1 MRNIVIGTAGH
12 IDHGKTTLIRNLTGV
27 DTDTL
32 PEEKKRGMTINL
44 GFTYLTLESGKRV
57 GLVDVPGHEK
67 FIKNMVAGVSG
78 IDFMMLVIA
87 ADDGVMPQTREHLNI
102 IKLLGIKRGVVVVTK
117 TDLVPAERIDEVKSE
132 IREEFKGSF
141 VDRCEILEVN
151 SGNLGSYTNLKKLL
165 NIEVE
170 KIEDEGEVRNNFRMS
185 VDRVF
190 NVKGFGTVV
199 TGTSTGSVI
208 HEGDVLTLYPQMKSI
223 GIKGIQ
229 NHGESVVSLQPGNR
243 CALNIGGIE
252 VKDIK
257 RGDILGTPETLSIS
271 DRIDV
276 SLRIL
281 QGKKKIKN
289 NHRIRLHLG
298 TTEVIGRIRLFGI
311 DELDAGDESLAQ
323 ILLEDAVVGLP
334 GDIGV
339 VRNYSP
345 MDTIG
350 SIKIISM
357 TGEKV
362 KRKNSEYIE
371 SLANLLN
378 GSFEHKLEKWII
390 KNSESFPTLKEISI
404 ATGSEVADEIVE
416 ALFNEGRIFCLK
428 KMDLKRYFHMDYLL
442 KIEKLVSSFLSD
454 YHKRNP
460 LKSGANKSEIKNK
473 YFAKNLKLKNYN
485 EIFELLEER
494 GVVKGNENLVYLSD
508 FKIKLSKEQK
518 KIKDI
523 ILIKYKEQGFKPP
536 KFSDLED
543 LVDDKTALYEIH
555 GLLIDKGLLIP
566 LQEDIFFMKGFFNEG
581 EKRIRKKAEING
593 KITLAETREIL
604 ETSRKFA
611 LAFLEKLDSLGVTNR
626 IEDYRIIKTN

>member
-1 MRNIVIGTAGH
+1 MRSIVIGTAGH

-44 GFTYLTLESGKRV
+44 GFTYLTLESVKRV

-67 FIKNMVAGVSG
+67 FIKNMVAGISG

-117 TDLVPAERIDEVKSE
+117 TDLVPVERVAEVKKE

-151 SGNLGSYTNLKKLL
+151 SRDLDSYTSLKKLL
-165 NIEVE
+165 NTEIE
-170 KIEDEGEVRNNFRMS
+170 KIEDEGEARNNFRMS
-185 VDRVF
+185 IDRVF

-208 HEGDVLTLYPQMKSI
+208 HEGEILTLYPQMKNI
-223 GIKGIQ
+223 GVKGIQ

-243 CALNIGGIE
+243 CALNIGGVE

-276 SLRIL
+276 NLHIL

-298 TTEVIGRIRLFGI
+298 TTEVIGRIRLLGI
-311 DELDAGDESLAQ
+311 DELDAGEESLAQ
-323 ILLEDAVVGLP
+323 ILLENSVVGLP

-345 MDTIG
+345 VDTIG
-350 SIKIISM
+350 SVKILNM
-357 TGEKV
+357 TGEKI
-362 KRKNSEYIE
+362 KRKNLEYIN
-371 SLANLLN
+371 SLTNLLN
-378 GSFEHKLEKWII
+378 GSYEYKVEKWINE
-390 KNSESFPTLKEISI
+390 NSESFPTLKEIAI
-404 ATGSEVADEIVE
+404 ATVSEVAGEVVE
-416 ALFNEGRIFCLK
+416 ALVNEGKVFCLQ

-442 KIEKLVSSFLSD
+442 KIEKLVFSFLTD

-473 YFAKNLKLKNYN
+473 YFAKSLKVKNYN
-485 EIFELLEER
+485 EIFELLEQR
-494 GVVKGNENLVYLSD
+494 GVIKGNENLISLSD
-508 FKIKLSKEQK
+508 FKIKLSKEHK
-518 KIKDI
+518 KIKDL
-523 ILIKYKEQGFKPP
+523 ILVKYKEQGFKPP
-536 KFSDLED
+536 KFSELED
-543 LVDDKTALYEIH
+543 LVDDKTDLYEIH
-555 GLLIDKGLLIP
+555 ALLIENGLLIP
-566 LQEDIFFMKGFFNEG
+566 LEKDICFMKGFFNEG
-581 EKRIRKKAEING
+581 EKKIRKKAEISG
-593 KITLAETREIL
+593 KITLAETRELL

-611 LAFLEKLDSLGVTNR
+611 LAFLEKLDSMGITKRV
-626 IEDYRIIKTN
+626 EDYRIITTN